1 MKSRARARTRLA
13 FHAKRA
19 PQRAAVRTYFALDTL
34 DEAPAKR
41 SSALDFQSIR
51 RVANA
56 PHLRKRHNPP
66 PAATMTSIDELFKKP
81 HLPPSGS
88 SSKRKYEAPDAQ
100 QAYKASKLSDS
111 SSPRNGARVED
122 APEDGD
128 GDDDMEAG
136 PSLPPDDDE
145 GDDEEGRFFGGGVS
159 GGTAAALEY
168 LDAQDG
174 EGGEEFEDEKID
186 AAWVKRLAGS
196 FERKIARNAELRA
209 KFEGEP
215 TRFMDSEAEL
225 DAEVKSWSLLAEHA
239 GLYGEFARSGA
250 AAALVGL
257 LAHENTDVAIGA
269 VEILGELLD
278 EDVEVEQGM
287 WEGLVGVMLEADLLD
302 LVMSNLGRLDERA
315 ETDRSGVYHSLAVLE
330 ALAGQQAVAE
340 RIGTEAVLN
349 WLCNRIR
356 TPENPLGQNKQY
368 AAEVL
373 QVLLQSSPILRA
385 RLAKEVEGVDLF
397 LQILAHYRKRDP
409 PKDSPE
415 EEYVENVFDAL
426 TCVLDE
432 SAGKAAI
439 VEAEGVELVLI
450 MLKEGG
456 FSKQRALRAL
466 DHAVGGSGSA
476 VAEAATEVCSKLV
489 NAGGLKTVFS
499 LFVKKPTPATM
510 EHLLGIFAS
519 LLRWLPGESAERI
532 RTLNKFLEKEHEK
545 LGKVLQVRGGY
556 AKRLGAVEEEIK
568 LERRMMDA
576 GDWEERE
583 GEWFSRRLDGGLYG
597 LQTSDVVLAWLVA
610 EDKGARAFVKDGL
623 GGSLTAL
630 KESLSEQLEGAEDE
644 DSKEMLATLVSFLE

>member
-1 MKSRARARTRLA
+1 
-13 FHAKRA
+13 
-19 PQRAAVRTYFALDTL
+19 
-34 DEAPAKR
+34 
-41 SSALDFQSIR
+41 
-51 RVANA
+51 
-56 PHLRKRHNPP
+56 
-66 PAATMTSIDELFKKP
+66 MTSIDELFKKP

>member
-1 MKSRARARTRLA
+1 
-13 FHAKRA
+13 
-19 PQRAAVRTYFALDTL
+19 
-34 DEAPAKR
+34 
-41 SSALDFQSIR
+41 
-51 RVANA
+51 
-56 PHLRKRHNPP
+56 
-66 PAATMTSIDELFKKP
+66 MTSIDELFKKP

-145 GDDEEGRFFGGGVS
+145 GDDDEGRFFGGGVS

-174 EGGEEFEDEKID
+174 EGGGEFEDEKID

-302 LVMSNLGRLDERA
+302 LVMSNLGRLDEGA

-349 WLCNRIR
+349 WLCNRIQA
-356 TPENPLGQNKQY
+356 PENPLGQNKQY

-397 LQILAHYRKRDP
+397 LQILSHYRRRDP

-432 SAGKAAI
+432 SAGKAAF

-476 VAEAATEVCSKLV
+476 IAEAATEVCSKLV

-532 RTLNKFLEKEHEK
+532 RTLNKFMEKDHEK
-545 LGKVLQVRGGY
+545 LGKLLQVRGGY

-610 EDKGARAFVKDGL
+610 EDKCARAFVKDGL

>member
-1 MKSRARARTRLA
+1 
-13 FHAKRA
+13 
-19 PQRAAVRTYFALDTL
+19 
-34 DEAPAKR
+34 
-41 SSALDFQSIR
+41 
-51 RVANA
+51 
-56 PHLRKRHNPP
+56 
-66 PAATMTSIDELFKKP
+66 MTSIDELFKKP

-122 APEDGD
+122 APENDE
-128 GDDDMEAG
+128 DDDTEAG

-209 KFEGEP
+209 KYEGEP

-225 DAEVKSWSLLAEHA
+225 DTEVKSWSLLAEHA

-302 LVMSNLGRLDERA
+302 LVMSNLGRLDEGA

-356 TPENPLGQNKQY
+356 KPENTLGQNKQY

-397 LQILAHYRKRDP
+397 LQILSHYRKRDP

-432 SAGKAAI
+432 SAGKAAF

-466 DHAVGGSGSA
+466 DHAVGGSGNA
-476 VAEAATEVCSKLV
+476 IAEAATEVCSKLV

-532 RTLNKFLEKEHEK
+532 RTLNKFMEKEHEK
-545 LGKVLQVRGGY
+545 LGKLLQVRGGY
-556 AKRLGAVEEEIK
+556 AKRLGVVEEEIK